1 MAMRSSREF
10 TVPFRDGGDGEQ
22 PGGALWVPRFGLTE
36 RFAHWWTMA
45 MVATALLT
53 GLAMGDDGG
62 SGPVLWMHAGS
73 VVLIGVGLGA
83 ALLVGNSRAL
93 LRAARQ
99 LFGFQR
105 RDVRWLGDRVRHPAD
120 RGREP
125 AWGMFNPGQKLLAW
139 ALTASVTAVVATGIQ
154 AWSAH
159 TGEGSLHGAAV
170 LLTALLL
177 SAHVFMAVL
186 NPATR
191 PALAGMAFGRVPR
204 SWAAEHHGAWLDD
217 LEGSVPGRH

>member
-1 MAMRSSREF
+1 MTSSREF
-10 TVPFRDGGDGEQ
+10 TIPRHDGRDGQQ
-22 PGGALWVPRFGLTE
+22 PGEALWVPRFGLTE

-62 SGPVLWMHAGS
+62 SGPILWMHAGS
-73 VVLIGVGLGA
+73 IALIGVGLAA
-83 ALLVGNSRAL
+83 ALLFGDSRAL
-93 LRAARQ
+93 IGATRL
-99 LFGFQR
+99 LFGFER
-105 RDVRWLGDRVRHPAD
+105 RDARWLLDRVRPTTD
-120 RGREP
+120 RGPEP

-139 ALTASVTAVVATGIQ
+139 ALTLSVTAVIVTGIQ
-154 AWSAH
+154 AWAAH

-177 SAHVFMAVL
+177 TAHLFMAIV

-191 PALAGMAFGRVPR
+191 PALRGMAFGRVPR
-204 SWAAEHHGAWLDD
+204 SWAAEHHRAWLDD
-217 LEGSVPGRH
+217 LDR

>member
-1 MAMRSSREF
+1 MTMRSSREF
-10 TVPFRDGGDGEQ
+10 TVPVHDGGDGEQ

-62 SGPVLWMHAGS
+62 SGPILWMHAGS
-73 VVLIGVGLGA
+73 VVLIGVGLAA

-99 LFGFQR
+99 LFGFDR
-105 RDVRWLGDRVRHPAD
+105 RDVRWLRDRVRHPAD
-120 RGREP
+120 RGQEP

-204 SWAAEHHGAWLDD
+204 SWAAAHHGAWLDD
-217 LEGSVPGRH
+217 LERSAPGHH

>member
-1 MAMRSSREF
+1 
-10 TVPFRDGGDGEQ
+10 
-22 PGGALWVPRFGLTE
+22 
-36 RFAHWWTMA
+36 MA

-62 SGPVLWMHAGS
+62 SGPILWMHAGS
-73 VVLIGVGLGA
+73 VVLIGVGLAA
-83 ALLVGNSRAL
+83 ALLVGDSRAL
-93 LRAARQ
+93 LGAARQ
-99 LFGFQR
+99 LFGFDR
-105 RDVRWLGDRVRHPAD
+105 RDVRWLRDRVRHPAD

-139 ALTASVTAVVATGIQ
+139 ALTTSVTAVVATGIQ

-159 TGEGSLHGAAV
+159 TGEGGLHGAAV

-204 SWAAEHHGAWLDD
+204 SWAAAHHGAWLVD
-217 LEGSVPGRH
+217 LEESAPDHH